1 MNAPDQ
7 PNLALEERL
16 SRRLLDVFIR
26 FTLVIALVVLC
37 YQVFSPFLSLMAW
50 ALILAV
56 TLYPAHQM
64 LAGRLRGRQGLSATL
79 LVLAGLVLIVAPTAL
94 LLASLGDSAH
104 QLVAGVR
111 DNTLHVPAPPAS
123 VAEWPVVRQEGVRVV
138 DAGAFGSAGRAP
150 GHAAR
155 DRRSVQEG
163 GRDGRQRRRERA
175 HIPGV
180 VRHRRGHHGV
190 RRGGRQ
196 SQPQHLRSHCRHRS
210 RRDVRAAVDRDHP
223 RWWRSAS
230 PAWPSSRRCLIGLI
244 LLVAGVPYA
253 GVLAM
258 IQLVLGIVQVPA
270 LLVTLPAIV
279 YIWVSGV
286 YGTGAAV
293 MYTVLLATAGLADNV
308 LKPLMLGRVSMR
320 RCRSWLLGALGGLAS
335 AGILGMFVGAV
346 VLALGYQIFMAWVAA
361 NPDAAAAPPAW
372 RPPPTD
378 LARGAPG
385 KPGRAGAPAS
395 QLPGPTK
402 SPPSARCNCDA
413 LHALLGLHAQQRHAR
428 CIRGELLLRDAAQ
441 VARADSGSA
450 PARGRARAC
459 CRSGPGAGRLRALPA
474 RPRSRARSRL
484 R

>member
-94 LLASLGDSAH
+94 LLASLGDSVH
-104 QLVAGVR
+104 QVVAGVR

-123 VAEWPVVRQEGVRVV
+123 VAEWPVVGKKVFAVWTQAHSDLPAVIQSMQPEIGDLSKKAVEMVASVGASVLAFLVSFVIAGVIMAFGE
-138 DAGAFGSAGRAP
+138 AGARAS
-150 GHAAR
+150 R
-155 DRRSVQEG
+155 NIFDRIVGIDRGETFVQLSTATI
-163 GRDGRQRRRERA
+163 RA
-175 HIPGV
+175 VALGV
-180 VRHRRGHHGV
+180 LGV
-190 RRGGRQ
+190 AFIQ
-196 SQPQHLRSHCRHRS
+196 AL
-210 RRDVRAAVDRDHP
+210 
-223 RWWRSAS
+223 
-230 PAWPSSRRCLIGLI
+230 LIGLI

-279 YIWVSGV
+279 YIWVSGT

-293 MYTVLLATAGLADNV
+293 IYTVLLAIAGLVDNV
-308 LKPLMLGRVSMR
+308 LKPLMLGRGVDAPMPVV
-320 RCRSWLLGALGGLAS
+320 LLGALGGLAS

-361 NPDAAAAPPAW
+361 NPEAAAAPLVSPA
-372 RPPPTD
+372 
-378 LARGAPG
+378 
-385 KPGRAGAPAS
+385 
-395 QLPGPTK
+395 
-402 SPPSARCNCDA
+402 
-413 LHALLGLHAQQRHAR
+413 
-428 CIRGELLLRDAAQ
+428 
-441 VARADSGSA
+441 AD
-450 PARGRARAC
+450 
-459 CRSGPGAGRLRALPA
+459 
-474 RPRSRARSRL
+474 
-484 R
+484 